1 MVAVRSARRHIRE
14 GVWSRL
20 FDGFN
25 YAVLS
30 LLAVVTLGP
39 FLYLLFGSITDSDYY
54 RQVGVSLNPA
64 HWSLASYRVLLS
76 SASRILTSLK
86 VTVFSTI
93 VGTAIG
99 LLVTS
104 ALAYVA
110 SQKQLP
116 GHNFLVFF
124 VFFTMLFSGGMV
136 PFYLV
141 VQWLGL
147 LDTVWAIILPFV
159 FDGWFMFIMV
169 RFFDSLP
176 QDLADSGRIDG
187 CSEIGIFFRIVLP
200 LSKPVLA
207 TIGLF
212 FAVYFWNQ
220 WFWATVFIQNAD
232 LLPLQQVLRGILSQM
247 MPVLNP
253 NAAKEQA
260 RMLAEM
266 PPLEVLRMA
275 TIIFTVL
282 PITLVYP
289 FLQKYFVKGVMIGAI
304 KG

>member
-1 MVAVRSARRHIRE
+1 MSVETHSRHIRE
-14 GVWSRL
+14 GIWSRL
-20 FDGFN
+20 FDILNG
-25 YAVLS
+25 LILT
-30 LLAVVTLGP
+30 LLGVVTLGP
-39 FLYLLFGSITDSDYY
+39 FLYIIFGSLTDTTYY

-64 HWSLASYRVLLS
+64 HWTLQSYQVLLS
-76 SASRILTSLK
+76 AGSRIFQSLQVTLF
-86 VTVFSTI
+86 VTVF
-93 VGTAIG
+93 GTALG
-99 LLVTS
+99 MMVTAS
-104 ALAYVA
+104 LAYVV
-110 SQKQLP
+110 SHRQLP
-116 GHNFLVFF
+116 GHDFLVFF
-124 VFFTMLFSGGMV
+124 VFFTMLFGGGMV
-136 PFYLV
+136 PFYLI
-141 VQWLGL
+141 VQWLGMV
-147 LDTVWAIILPFV
+147 DTVWSMMIPFI
-159 FDGWFMFIMV
+159 FDAWYMFIMV

-176 QDLADSGRIDG
+176 QELGDSGRIDG
-187 CSEIGIFFRIVLP
+187 CSEIGILFRIVLP

-220 WFWATVFIQNAD
+220 WFWATVFIRNAD

-260 RMLAEM
+260 RMASEM

-275 TIIFTVL
+275 TIIVTVL